1 MGKRWVWIVLRS
13 LVVLVGVVGC
23 QITPERI
30 ARIEVENELLREQVQ
45 IIRKNCSYYRELEL
59 EAEEETDDSR

>member
-1 MGKRWVWIVLRS
+1 MGKGWVWIVLRS

-59 EAEEETDDSR
+59 EAEEEIDGSP

>member
-1 MGKRWVWIVLRS
+1 MGKGWVRIVLRS
-13 LVVLVGVVGC
+13 WVVLGGVAGC

-59 EAEEETDDSR
+59 EVEEGIDGSR

>member
-1 MGKRWVWIVLRS
+1 MGRGRVWVVLGS
-13 LVVLVGVVGC
+13 SIVLVGVAGC

-59 EAEEETDDSR
+59 EAEEESDGSR

>member
-1 MGKRWVWIVLRS
+1 MGKRWVWIVLRPS
-13 LVVLVGVVGC
+13 IVLVGVAGC

-59 EAEEETDDSR
+59 EAEEETNGSR

>member
-59 EAEEETDDSR
+59 EAEEEIDGNR

>member
-1 MGKRWVWIVLRS
+1 MRKGWVWVVLGS
-13 LVVLVGVVGC
+13 SVVLVGVAGC

-59 EAEEETDDSR
+59 EAEEEINGSP

>member
-1 MGKRWVWIVLRS
+1 MGKRWVRIVLRS
-13 LVVLVGVVGC
+13 WVVLGGVAGC

-59 EAEEETDDSR
+59 EVEEEIDGSR

>member
-1 MGKRWVWIVLRS
+1 MGKRWVRIVLRS
-13 LVVLVGVVGC
+13 WVVLGGVAGC

-59 EAEEETDDSR
+59 EAEEEINGSP

>member
-1 MGKRWVWIVLRS
+1 MGKGWVWIVLRS
-13 LVVLVGVVGC
+13 WVGLGGVAGC

-59 EAEEETDDSR
+59 EVEEEIDGSR

>member
-1 MGKRWVWIVLRS
+1 MGKGWVWIVLRS
-13 LVVLVGVVGC
+13 WVVLVGVAGC
-23 QITPERI
+23 QITPERN

-59 EAEEETDDSR
+59 EVEEEIDGSR

>member
-1 MGKRWVWIVLRS
+1 MGRGRVGIVLRS
-13 LVVLVGVVGC
+13 LVVLVGVAGC

-59 EAEEETDDSR
+59 EAEEEINGSP

>member
-1 MGKRWVWIVLRS
+1 MGKGWVWIVLRS
-13 LVVLVGVVGC
+13 LIVLVGVVGC